1 MHSLRGPWS
10 VHAARA
16 RVQSWRKKRLVR
28 EHRTLEAM
36 AEGMSRGMEN
46 RNWYTATQPFRY
58 TGSMST
64 SPRAFSLYTLPSS
77 NNHKNT
83 Q

>member
-1 MHSLRGPWS
+1 
-10 VHAARA
+10 
-16 RVQSWRKKRLVR
+16 
-28 EHRTLEAM
+28 M

-77 NNHKNT
+77 NNHANT